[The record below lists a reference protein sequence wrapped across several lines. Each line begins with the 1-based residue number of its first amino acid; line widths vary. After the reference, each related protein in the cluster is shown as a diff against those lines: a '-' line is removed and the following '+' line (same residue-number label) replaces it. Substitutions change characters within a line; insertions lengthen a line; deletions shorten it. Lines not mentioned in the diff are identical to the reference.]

1 MMETAAK
8 EPAVWTRGR
17 SLAETLEAY
26 GIYVALVLVLLAAA
40 LLSPAFYQPANIF
53 NILRQ
58 ASALGILSVGQ
69 TIVMIGGGI
78 DLSVAAVMQLA
89 TVGVAEIAKGRDEG
103 VLAAVV
109 TMLALSMIVGLVNG
123 LLVTQRRVPPFVATL
138 FVGVVVTGARQ
149 VYTQATPSGSLP
161 PLIRLIGRDSTG
173 PVPNAAIIF
182 LGLALIA
189 AIVLRKTT
197 FGRRLY
203 AVGGN
208 AEAARLAGIPVNRV
222 RLITYVVCSLLAGV
236 AGLVL
241 AGYVGYADQWIGRG
255 YDLDSIAA
263 VVIGGTSLAG
273 GRGGIGGTL
282 AGVLLVTVLLNL
294 VLLLNLNVQWQLV
307 VKGIVI
313 ILAVALYAMRRRG

>member
-1 MMETAAK
+1 MVETAAQ
-8 EPAVWTRGR
+8 EATVWTRGR
-17 SLAETLEAY
+17 SLADVLEAY
-26 GIYVALVLVLLAAA
+26 GIYVALVLVLIAAG

-78 DLSVAAVMQLA
+78 DLSVAAVMQLV

-103 VLAAVV
+103 VIAAVV
-109 TMLALSMIVGLVNG
+109 IMLVLSMIVGWVNG
-123 LLVTQRRVPPFVATL
+123 LLVTQRRVAPFVATL

-173 PVPNAAIIF
+173 PLPNAAIIF
-182 LGLALIA
+182 LLLALIA

-208 AEAARLAGIPVNRV
+208 AEAARLAGIAVNTV

-313 ILAVALYAMRRRG
+313 ILAVALYSMRHRG

>member
-1 MMETAAK
+1 MIKIAAK
-8 EPAVWTRGR
+8 EPVAWTRGR
-17 SLAETLEAY
+17 FLADILETY
-26 GIYVALVLVLLAAA
+26 GIYVALVLVLVAAA

-58 ASALGILSVGQ
+58 ASALGILSIGQ

-89 TVGVAEIAKGRDEG
+89 TVGVAEIARGRDEG

-109 TMLALSMIVGLVNG
+109 IMLALSMIVGLVNG
-123 LLVTQRRVPPFVATL
+123 LLVTQRRVAPFVATL

-173 PVPNAAIIF
+173 PLPNAAIIF

-263 VVIGGTSLAG
+263 VVIGGTSLVG

-307 VKGIVI
+307 VKGVVI
-313 ILAVALYAMRRRG
+313 ILAVALYSMRRRG

>member
-1 MMETAAK
+1 METAAR

-69 TIVMIGGGI
+69 TIAMIGGGI

-109 TMLALSMIVGLVNG
+109 IMLALSMIVGLANG

-307 VKGIVI
+307 VKGMVI

>member
-1 MMETAAK
+1 MIKTAAK
-8 EPAVWTRGR
+8 EGVAPARGR
-17 SLAETLEAY
+17 SLTDALEIY
-26 GIYVALVLVLLAAA
+26 GIYVALVLVLIVAG

-58 ASALGILSVGQ
+58 ASALGILSIGQ

-89 TVGVAEIAKGRDEG
+89 TVGVAEIAKDKDERAA
-103 VLAAVV
+103 LAIAI
-109 TMLALSMIVGLVNG
+109 MLALSMVVGLANG
-123 LLVTQRRVPPFVATL
+123 LLVTRRRVAPFVATL
-138 FVGVVVTGARQ
+138 FIGVIVTGARQ
-149 VYTQATPSGSLP
+149 VYTQATPSGTLP

-173 PVPNAAIIF
+173 PVPNAALIF

-189 AIVLRKTT
+189 ATALRKTT

-208 AEAARLAGIPVNRV
+208 PAAARLAGVSVNAI
-222 RLITYVVCSLLAGV
+222 RLATYVLCSLLAGMG
-236 AGLVL
+236 GLVL

-273 GRGGIGGTL
+273 GRGGVGGTL

-307 VKGIVI
+307 VKGMVI
-313 ILAVALYAMRRRG
+313 ILAVALYSIRRRG

>member
-1 MMETAAK
+1 MIKIAAK
-8 EPAVWTRGR
+8 EPVAWTRGR
-17 SLAETLEAY
+17 FLADILETY
-26 GIYVALVLVLLAAA
+26 GIYVALVLVLVAAA

-58 ASALGILSVGQ
+58 ASALGILSIGQ

-89 TVGVAEIAKGRDEG
+89 TVGVAEIARGRDEG

-109 TMLALSMIVGLVNG
+109 IMLALSMIVGLVNG
-123 LLVTQRRVPPFVATL
+123 LLVTQRRVAPFVATL

-173 PVPNAAIIF
+173 PLPNAAIIF

-307 VKGIVI
+307 VKGVVI
-313 ILAVALYAMRRRG
+313 ILAVALYSMRRRG